1 MRGITE
7 RDRKLARWLDLTR
20 RVLPGMAGEHG
31 WPISLDH
38 CFMRVCLD
46 AAMGRPWHEAIRRP
60 AIRHMTDAQ
69 LDHAIA
75 VAEQVL
81 ANPAVLP
88 GLNRDSLRLR
98 GKLPH
103 GSA

>member
-1 MRGITE
+1 MTE

-20 RVLPGMAGEHG
+20 RILPGMAKGHG

-46 AAMGRPWHEAIRRP
+46 AATGRPWHEAIRRP

-69 LDHAIA
+69 LDLVVA
-75 VAEQVL
+75 VAEQV
-81 ANPAVLP
+81 AESPSMLP
-88 GLNRDSLRLR
+88 GLNRQSLHLR
-98 GKLPH
+98 GRLLH
-103 GSA
+103 RRS

>member
-1 MRGITE
+1 M
-7 RDRKLARWLDLTR
+7 LARWLDLTR
-20 RVLPGMAGEHG
+20 RVLPGMAGDHG

-46 AAMGRPWHEAIRRP
+46 AAAERRWHEVIRRP
-60 AIRHMTDAQ
+60 AVRHMTDAQ
-69 LDHAIA
+69 LDRAVA
-75 VAEQVL
+75 VAEQVA

-88 GLNRDSLRLR
+88 NLNRNSLLMR